1 MILPYETIA
10 KGLFKDLKSL
20 QRRFKNSQREF
31 YKKKPWLEN
40 YLDAGTL
47 QNQKFN
53 PPYIFSFTSMQAS
66 IRYGPVLLKATS
78 KAILNDSTV
87 STETLWTPIPLAREQ

>member
-10 KGLFKDLKSL
+10 KDLFKDLKSL
-20 QRRFKNSQREF
+20 QRRFKNFQRGF

-40 YLDAGTL
+40 YLDAGIF

-53 PPYIFSFTSMQAS
+53 PPYIFSFTSMQAA

-87 STETLWTPIPLAREQ
+87 STETL

>member
-10 KGLFKDLKSL
+10 KDLFKDLKSL

-40 YLDAGTL
+40 YLDAGIF

-53 PPYIFSFTSMQAS
+53 PPY
-66 IRYGPVLLKATS
+66 Y
-78 KAILNDSTV
+78 
-87 STETLWTPIPLAREQ
+87 